1 MKKILLTLS
10 FLCAIAGQS
19 QSVVIDRLESDG
31 SRQIM
36 TSTKCINLGGFSF
49 YIGLKMYEMENGR
62 DWLLLL
68 SSYNCIPEDN
78 IILLKLNNDQ
88 IITLPVTNINSGPVD
103 SYTPVYHIGNTSFVM
118 TENSRTYYSSVYVI
132 SPAELDDIE
141 TYGIKKIRTG
151 NNVMCYEKQYTHNA
165 LGKFITKSKKTILD
179 RAKNSMVTKKTSIY
193 DGF

>member
-1 MKKILLTLS
+1 
-10 FLCAIAGQS
+10 
-19 QSVVIDRLESDG
+19 
-31 SRQIM
+31 
-36 TSTKCINLGGFSF
+36 
-49 YIGLKMYEMENGR
+49 
-62 DWLLLL
+62 
-68 SSYNCIPEDN
+68 
-78 IILLKLNNDQ
+78 
-88 IITLPVTNINSGPVD
+88 
-103 SYTPVYHIGNTSFVM
+103 M

>member
-10 FLCAIAGQS
+10 LMFSIAGFS
-19 QSVVIDRLESDG
+19 QYVVVDRLEPDG

-36 TSTKCINLGGFSF
+36 TNTKYIDLGGFSF
-49 YIGLKMYEMENGR
+49 QIGLKMYEMENGR

-88 IITLPVTNINSGPVD
+88 IITLPVNNINSGSVD
-103 SYTPVYHIGNTSFVM
+103 SYTPVYHIGNTSFIM

-132 SPAELDDIE
+132 TTAELEDIE

-151 NNVMCYEKQYTHNA
+151 NNVMCYEKQYKHNA
-165 LGKFITKSKKTILD
+165 LGKFITKSKKVILAQ
-179 RAKNSMVTKKTSIY
+179 AKNSMVTKKASIY